1 MQKKLLFAAASIG
14 VASVILGV
22 VAGRPVLAQ
31 EASRYPYDPVCPW
44 GRISNGSGMLVR
56 CLVESEAN
64 QLLSSSPPPVS
75 TTKSPA
81 SASASA
87 SAAPSAS
94 ASASPPITAAD
105 ISLKIGPITADQ
117 GSLPQAE
124 KKLSAGKEKLIAC
137 LVDNGGL
144 EKDSAEVHVRFLISD
159 RGRAEGVS
167 VQKKSGVS
175 TKAAS
180 CVADVVDRRSV
191 GTPEVSMV
199 GATAVFKFSRVKR

>member
-1 MQKKLLFAAASIG
+1 MQKKLLFAAVSIG
-14 VASVILGV
+14 AGALLGV

-44 GRISNGSGMLVR
+44 GRIANGSGMLVR
-56 CLVESEAN
+56 CIVEGEAN
-64 QLLSSSPPPVS
+64 QLLSSSPPPAS
-75 TTKSPA
+75 TAKSAP
-81 SASASA
+81 SASAST

-94 ASASPPITAAD
+94 ASAQPITAQD
-105 ISLKIGPITADQ
+105 ISLKIGPITPDQ

-124 KKLSAGKEKLIAC
+124 KKLSAAKEKLIAC
-137 LVDNGGL
+137 LVDNGGM
-144 EKDSAEVHVRFLISD
+144 EKETAEVHVRFLISD

-175 TKAAS
+175 PKAAA

>member
-1 MQKKLLFAAASIG
+1 MQKKLLFAAVSIG
-14 VASVILGV
+14 VGALLGV
-22 VAGRPVLAQ
+22 VAGRPVQAQ

-44 GRISNGSGMLVR
+44 GRIANGSGMLVR
-56 CLVESEAN
+56 CMVESEAN
-64 QLLSSSPPPVS
+64 QLLSSSPPPATARTAPS
-75 TTKSPA
+75 T
-81 SASASA
+81 SASA

-94 ASASPPITAAD
+94 ASATPITAQD
-105 ISLKIGPITADQ
+105 ISLKIGPITPDQ

-124 KKLSAGKEKLIAC
+124 KKLSAAKEKLIAC
-137 LVDNGGL
+137 LVDNGGI

-167 VQKKSGVS
+167 VQKKSGLS
-175 TKAAS
+175 PKAAS

>member
-14 VASVILGV
+14 VGAVLGV
-22 VAGRPVLAQ
+22 VAGRPVQAQ

-44 GRISNGSGMLVR
+44 GRIANGSGMLVR

-64 QLLSSSPPPVS
+64 QLLSSSPPPAS
-75 TTKSPA
+75 TAKA
-81 SASASA
+81 SASTSA
-87 SAAPSAS
+87 STAAAPSAS
-94 ASASPPITAAD
+94 APATPITAQD
-105 ISLKIGPITADQ
+105 ISLKIGPITPDQ

-124 KKLSAGKEKLIAC
+124 KKLSAAKEKLIAC
-137 LVDNGGL
+137 LVDNGGI

-167 VQKKSGVS
+167 VQKKSGLGP
-175 TKAAS
+175 KAAS

>member
-14 VASVILGV
+14 VGSVVLGV

-56 CLVESEAN
+56 CLVETEAS
-64 QLLSSSPPPVS
+64 QLLSSSPPPAS
-75 TTKSPA
+75 TTKPSA

-87 SAAPSAS
+87 SAAPSTS
-94 ASASPPITAAD
+94 ASSAPVTAED
-105 ISLKIGPITADQ
+105 VSLKIGPITPDQ

-124 KKLSAGKEKLIAC
+124 KKLSAAKDKLIAC
-137 LVDNGGL
+137 LVDNGGM

-167 VQKKSGVS
+167 VQKKSGLGA
-175 TKAAS
+175 KAAT

>member
-1 MQKKLLFAAASIG
+1 MQKKLLFAAAGIG
-14 VASVILGV
+14 VCSVILGV

-56 CLVESEAN
+56 CLVETEAN
-64 QLLSSSPPPVS
+64 QLLSSSPPPAS
-75 TTKSPA
+75 ITKPTA
-81 SASASA
+81 SSSASA

-94 ASASPPITAAD
+94 APITAAD
-105 ISLKIGPITADQ
+105 LSLKIGPITPDQ

-124 KKLSAGKEKLIAC
+124 KKLSAAKEKLIAC

-175 TKAAS
+175 PKAAS